1 MRDMKDGG
9 AVQRT
14 EKEKAPQGQS
24 STEEYSLV
32 WNLNFL
38 KIFTH
43 RVKHFF
49 PATLTSLEITREEND
64 GFSRSSRLVWRVR
77 PK

>member
-1 MRDMKDGG
+1 MTKPGRRGKCIMRDMKDGG

-14 EKEKAPQGQS
+14 EKEKAPQGQR

-43 RVKHFF
+43 RVKQ
-49 PATLTSLEITREEND
+49 
-64 GFSRSSRLVWRVR
+64 
-77 PK
+77 